1 VTTGLDPVSLRSYL
15 DRSVPGLVT
24 GPLAV
29 SRIEGGRSNLTYE
42 VSDGVNSWIVRRPP
56 LGHVLSTAHDMGR
69 EFTVMSALAPSA
81 VPVPATI
88 TLCEDES
95 VIGAPFYVMENVRGA
110 IYRTAKQAI
119 AIGPDRVERLSDS
132 LVDVLVD
139 LHAVDPAAVGLAD
152 FGRPDGYL
160 ERQLRR
166 WGKQL
171 DSSRSREVE
180 GIDELHQ
187 RLGLKMPRHTGHSG
201 VVHGDYRLDNVI
213 ADPEN
218 DTVRAV
224 LDWEMATLGDQL
236 TDLGLMLMYW
246 EQMVNPLEAGLFG
259 RERVDGLPP
268 TSTLRERYAARAG
281 VDLDDLGWYEA
292 FAHFKLAVIAEGIH
306 YRYVAGQTLGEG
318 FEQFGPMVPLL
329 VARGLTYVEGHA

>member
-1 VTTGLDPVSLRSYL
+1 
-15 DRSVPGLVT
+15 
-24 GPLAV
+24 
-29 SRIEGGRSNLTYE
+29 
-42 VSDGVNSWIVRRPP
+42 SWIVRRPP

-119 AIGPDRVERLSDS
+119 AIGPDRVARLAGS

-139 LHAVDPAAVGLAD
+139 LHAVDPASVGLAD

-187 RLGLKMPRHTGHSG
+187 RLGMTLPQHTGHSG
-201 VVHGDYRLDNVI
+201 IV
-213 ADPEN
+213 
-218 DTVRAV
+218 
-224 LDWEMATLGDQL
+224 
-236 TDLGLMLMYW
+236 
-246 EQMVNPLEAGLFG
+246 
-259 RERVDGLPP
+259 
-268 TSTLRERYAARAG
+268 
-281 VDLDDLGWYEA
+281 
-292 FAHFKLAVIAEGIH
+292 
-306 YRYVAGQTLGEG
+306 
-318 FEQFGPMVPLL
+318 
-329 VARGLTYVEGHA
+329 